1 MGLFVTHVRLLLL
14 LVIQHNN
21 AEEEI
26 INNCVPSCLG
36 DWEEEGDR
44 CYLWPLFRTTWGQ
57 ANQHCI
63 GKGGH
68 LASVTNTKIHNY
80 ISSKVTLGHPNTFFW
95 IGGRDQAQEG
105 DWRWTDGSPW
115 NFTNEAVDNN
125 LYYE

>member
-1 MGLFVTHVRLLLL
+1 MGLFVTHVRFLLL

-21 AEEEI
+21 AEEEN